1 MKTKLSDYELA
12 TIAYHRDTLGVN
24 PVAVD
29 VASRVMQVC
38 YFDSDKKLLKN
49 FQLTRSKFFE
59 FVEKAPEPLLFGIE
73 ACGSC
78 NYLSRYFESKGHQ
91 CRIIPASKVKAFLKL
106 DKNDKIDASGIFKA
120 MLSSV
125 ESIPAK
131 SLENQLI
138 MNLLTIRDQL
148 IKQHTQC
155 INAAHGILYEHGIVA
170 GGAGVETSAKI
181 TLGFTDAQ
189 ESFEHDPMAS
199 AHFSVIKNAVF
210 NILDNLKEQIDT
222 INQYI
227 QKYGSSNKTCLNL
240 TTIPGIGLQT
250 AVALNTALGDP
261 ERFHSARAFSA
272 YVGVAPIITGTGGK
286 ITVMGIRKSGIR
298 SIKKSLY
305 MGAMVYLTYAV
316 KNGTQSSWVKDR
328 LKTKKK
334 KVIICAIMNRLARI
348 AYAMVKNGEVFDE
361 TKCNLIKN
369 LR

>member
-38 YFDSDKKLLKN
+38 YYDSDKKLLKN

-138 MNLLTIRDQL
+138 MNLLTIREQL
-148 IKQHTQC
+148 IKNTMCC
-155 INAAHGILYEHGIVA
+155 ID
-170 GGAGVETSAKI
+170 
-181 TLGFTDAQ
+181 TLGMLFY
-189 ESFEHDPMAS
+189 EL
-199 AHFSVIKNAVF
+199 FS
-210 NILDNLKEQIDT
+210 
-222 INQYI
+222 
-227 QKYGSSNKTCLNL
+227 YG
-240 TTIPGIGLQT
+240 
-250 AVALNTALGDP
+250 
-261 ERFHSARAFSA
+261 
-272 YVGVAPIITGTGGK
+272 
-286 ITVMGIRKSGIR
+286 
-298 SIKKSLY
+298 
-305 MGAMVYLTYAV
+305 
-316 KNGTQSSWVKDR
+316 
-328 LKTKKK
+328 
-334 KVIICAIMNRLARI
+334 
-348 AYAMVKNGEVFDE
+348 
-361 TKCNLIKN
+361 
-369 LR
+369 

>member
-38 YFDSDKKLLKN
+38 YYDSDKKLLKN

-120 MLSSV
+120 ML
-125 ESIPAK
+125 
-131 SLENQLI
+131 
-138 MNLLTIRDQL
+138 
-148 IKQHTQC
+148 
-155 INAAHGILYEHGIVA
+155 
-170 GGAGVETSAKI
+170 
-181 TLGFTDAQ
+181 LGFTDAQ